1 MGARDADPRIEPPP
15 TWNAEVVSAPL
26 SAGQLLVAAPALR
39 DPSFLRAVVLLLE
52 YDRAEGALGVVISRP
67 SETTVAELLPAWQP
81 IATAPQV
88 VHVGGPVAP
97 TAAIGLVAVRSR
109 DRASL
114 PRAAFA
120 PLPTQPMGPL
130 LLGTVDLDADTAQV
144 APALAGMR
152 LFAGYSGW
160 EAGQLEVE
168 VSEGAWYVLPVLP
181 SDPFAPA
188 PARLW
193 RDVLHRQGPPL
204 SLVGE
209 MPVDPSVN

>member
-1 MGARDADPRIEPPP
+1 M
-15 TWNAEVVSAPL
+15 SAPL

-39 DPSFLRAVVLLLE
+39 DPHFLRTVVLLLE
-52 YDRAEGALGVVISRP
+52 HDRAEGALGVVLTRP
-67 SETTVAELLPAWQP
+67 SETAVADLLPAWQTV
-81 IATAPQV
+81 ATAPQL
-88 VHVGGPVAP
+88 VHVGGPVSP
-97 TAAIGLVAVRSR
+97 TAAIGLVAVRAA
-109 DRASL
+109 DRAGL

-120 PLPTQPMGPL
+120 PLPTQATGPL
-130 LLGTVDLDADTAQV
+130 LLGTVDLDADAAQV

-152 LFAGYSGW
+152 LFAGYAGW
-160 EAGQLEVE
+160 EAGQLELE
-168 VSEGAWYVLPVLP
+168 VAEGAWYVLSALP

-204 SLVGE
+204 ALVGE